1 MSRYL
6 DMGMVPAGEGHA
18 AGDDPSPT
26 SVVGT
31 EAAAST
37 PGEVV
42 SITPTTSAHERCG
55 RTRETSSHDRSS
67 DFALNSDGEQVSVHA
82 VEEET
87 ETPRG
92 PPPPQPVGSVASALA
107 GGLHGVWME
116 PLDDAPPVDPE
127 ASSSSSSASSDHVA
141 SHATTTLTTGL
152 PVLTWATSSTSSITM
167 PWENAIGLGTLP
179 TSVPALLHTSTW
191 SSWTSSTTTSPP
203 IASTTKMG
211 ADGPEHEAVTMT

>member
-37 PGEVV
+37 SGEVV

-152 PVLTWATSSTSSITM
+152 GVDLGDLLYLFYHYALGERDWARDSAYFCAGAVAYEYVVFLDFIYHDFATDRVYNKDGS
-167 PWENAIGLGTLP
+167 G
-179 TSVPALLHTSTW
+179 
-191 SSWTSSTTTSPP
+191 WTRT
-203 IASTTKMG
+203 
-211 ADGPEHEAVTMT
+211 